1 MFYRPKLI
9 PKPFNQV
16 DRDDIFK
23 LVRSDKHRKKWFD
36 GRHSRDLARFAELEI
51 YSQKLEPLARE
62 IFNDP
67 TLKST
72 YSVYMDYANED
83 ANLTMHRDQN
93 ACVYTIDYC
102 VAADFDW
109 PLTIEGE
116 DFSIPVGQAIA
127 FMGGHDLHGRKEK
140 PSTGRVENIM
150 FHFCPADHWYFTE
163 GPDYI
168 KVLAAEGK
176 LTEY

>member
-1 MFYRPKLI
+1 MHFRPKLI
-9 PKPFNQV
+9 PKPFNYV
-16 DRDDIFK
+16 DQQDIFK
-23 LVRSDKHRKKWFD
+23 LVRSEKYRRKWFD

-51 YSQKLEPLARE
+51 YSEKLEPIARE
-62 IFNDP
+62 VFGDP

-72 YSVYMDYANED
+72 YCVYMDYANDD
-83 ANLTMHRDQN
+83 ANLSMHKDQN
-93 ACVYTIDYC
+93 ACVYTIDYG
-102 VAADFDW
+102 VYADFDW
-109 PLTIEGE
+109 PLTVEGE

>member
-36 GRHSRDLARFAELEI
+36 GRHSRDRARFAELEI

-83 ANLTMHRDQN
+83 ANLTMHKDQN